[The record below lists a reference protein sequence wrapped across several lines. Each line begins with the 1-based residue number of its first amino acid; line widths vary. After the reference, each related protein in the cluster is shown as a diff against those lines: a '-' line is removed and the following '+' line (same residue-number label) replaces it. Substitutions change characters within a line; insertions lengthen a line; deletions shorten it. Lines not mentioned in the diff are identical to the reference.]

1 MYSKIK
7 KVYTVD
13 TNNALLVLAD
23 LEEGILAAF
32 EQTLNDYTNIFTV
45 FNYQKYKELVKEEE
59 NKKKKKDNKD
69 NKDNKESSNKD
80 KENKQDKEEKEKII
94 TNLKN

>member
-1 MYSKIK
+1 MYSRIK

-23 LEEGILAAF
+23 LEDGVLPAF
-32 EQTLNDYTNIFTV
+32 EKTLNDYSNIFTV
-45 FNYQKYKELVKEEE
+45 FSYQKYKELVKEEE

-69 NKDNKESSNKD
+69 NKESSNKD
-80 KENKQDKEEKEKII
+80 KENKQEKEEKEKII
-94 TNLKN
+94 TN